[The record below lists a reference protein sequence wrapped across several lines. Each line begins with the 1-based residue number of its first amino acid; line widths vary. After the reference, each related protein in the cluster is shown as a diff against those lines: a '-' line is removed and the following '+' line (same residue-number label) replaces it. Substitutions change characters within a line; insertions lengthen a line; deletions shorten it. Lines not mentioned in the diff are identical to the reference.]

1 MRMDEPK
8 PTKTPSTR
16 SATPKLGNE
25 ELLVVPSDDVCDDA
39 STVDQYADLS
49 ACDRRQFRQVSG
61 QFRRDDLLWPQLSPI
76 KMGEP
81 AEFVGLEPTEI
92 AVDVFQGFDSEG
104 SLSFGSP
111 RP

>member
-49 ACDRRQFRQVSG
+49 ACD
-61 QFRRDDLLWPQLSPI
+61 
-76 KMGEP
+76 
-81 AEFVGLEPTEI
+81 
-92 AVDVFQGFDSEG
+92 
-104 SLSFGSP
+104 
-111 RP
+111 